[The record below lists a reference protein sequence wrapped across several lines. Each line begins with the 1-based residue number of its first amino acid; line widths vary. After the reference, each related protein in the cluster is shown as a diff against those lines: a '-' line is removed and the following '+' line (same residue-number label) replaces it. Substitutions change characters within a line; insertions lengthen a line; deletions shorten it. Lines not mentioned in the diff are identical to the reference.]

1 MSESAKRRSIIR
13 EIVLSEAVGTQA
25 QLVRL
30 LKERGIKS
38 TQASV
43 SRDIVALG
51 LVKVGGYY
59 TVSKDPTA
67 STTLK
72 KTLGGRIHQVR
83 TAGDNLIVLVTDPG
97 IAAIVALTLDRA
109 RWPFV
114 AGTIAGD
121 DTVFVA
127 CDGAA
132 AQKKTMQSLKD
143 LAPEAFL

>member
-1 MSESAKRRSIIR
+1 MSETTKRRSLIR
-13 EIVLSEAVGTQA
+13 EIVLAQAVTTQG
-25 QLVRL
+25 QLVSL
-30 LKERGIKS
+30 LKKRGVKS
-38 TQASV
+38 TQASI

-59 TVSKDPTA
+59 TISKDPTA
-67 STTLK
+67 SSTLK
-72 KTLGGRIHQVR
+72 RTMEGRIHRVR
-83 TAGDNLIVLVTDPG
+83 RAGDSLIVLTTDPG
-97 IAAIVALTLDRA
+97 IASIVALTLDRA
-109 RWPFV
+109 RWPSV

-132 AQKKTMQSLKD
+132 AQKETIKSLKE